1 MKKKK
6 NGGFTLVEL
15 IVVVAIL
22 AVLMA
27 ILIPQ
32 YIQYVARARKQT
44 CNSNCYELSSLLN
57 METGLRGMPLSDEQ
71 IKELTGFK
79 ATSGKLVSDTQHICP
94 ENGDVTIT
102 YSTKN
107 ATYSLMCSK
116 HGNVNGVLEKALQA
130 AQEAVKNPGTNWWG
144 NDQYRA
150 AYKKY
155 LEDNG
160 LTDFEID
167 DAIRALVGEPPLP
180 DEAKYLVPYYV
191 KSDKGRVPIMYVSG
205 TGVLGSG
212 NQWAAYMINYNG
224 VWYKSAKKNYNE
236 TKIDSE
242 GVAGFNGLTA
252 AEIQAQLND
261 TSKWLPVT
269 G

>member
-116 HGNVNGVLEKALQA
+116 HGDVNGVLDKALQA
-130 AQEAVKNPGTNWWG
+130 AQEAGSGVTGG

-150 AYKKY
+150 AYAKY
-155 LEDNG
+155 LKDNG
-160 LTDFEID
+160 LTDFEVD
-167 DAIRALVGEPPLP
+167 DAIRSLVGEPHLP
-180 DEAKYLVPYYV
+180 VEAKYLVPYYV
-191 KSDKGRVPIMYVSG
+191 QSEKGGRVPIMYVSRE
-205 TGVLGSG
+205 GVLKGN
-212 NQWAAYMINYNG
+212 NQWVAYMINYNG
-224 VWYKSAKKNYNE
+224 VWYKSAK
-236 TKIDSE
+236 TKDKGTVIDSG
-242 GVAGFNGLTA
+242 GVASFHNLTA
-252 AEIQAQLND
+252 EQIQAQLND
-261 TSKWLPVT
+261 KSKWLPVT